1 MFPWFPNAFLH
12 PTVVSRDLQEARL
25 GQDHRLGQR
34 DPPGAHQVA
43 VAVSGEHGTGLAKVA
58 GWFGVMNH
66 IGIMVNGGKTIKENQ
81 RVDIDI
87 DI

>member
-1 MFPWFPNAFLH
+1 MSAGTFRKRVLGKIIVSDNA
-12 PTVVSRDLQEARL
+12 TRQART
-25 GQDHRLGQR
+25 RL
-34 DPPGAHQVA
+34 PLPYLA
-43 VAVSGEHGTGLAKVA
+43 SMGTGLAKVA

-81 RVDIDI
+81 RIDIDI